1 MSMDSLVGR
10 LTWST
15 AYLIKDIIVEEES
28 ASGGW
33 NGQTAEGTDTRQLF
47 SGLRDNYSLNLNLR
61 LRAVPITLIA
71 GIAWAFE
78 RCRRRGRWAARCL
91 GCNCRVN
98 VV

>member
-33 NGQTAEGTDTRQLF
+33 NGQTAEGTTE
-47 SGLRDNYSLNLNLR
+47 N
-61 LRAVPITLIA
+61 T
-71 GIAWAFE
+71 E
-78 RCRRRGRWAARCL
+78 RRRA
-91 GCNCRVN
+91 
-98 VV
+98 